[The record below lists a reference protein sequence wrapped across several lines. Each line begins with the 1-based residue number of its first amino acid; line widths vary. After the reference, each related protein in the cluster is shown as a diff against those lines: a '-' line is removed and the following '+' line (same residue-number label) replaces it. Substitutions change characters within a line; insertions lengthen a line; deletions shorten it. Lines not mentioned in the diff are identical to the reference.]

1 MPPPPQ
7 PACAAPA
14 PADGVEHATFT
25 IEIVPDADA
34 DTAAPAVNSVN
45 AGNAATAG
53 DGAGTGADTNLP
65 AVAET
70 RLACAAGIAARRS
83 MAPAAEDAEAAAAC
97 AVAAAEGGRLLL
109 AQLLAQPEAS
119 FDEFVLLGARGG
131 VRALPAAAANRAG
144 GSSELQRDVLRAL
157 QQLLVSGSTTAPELL
172 RALLPH
178 LKLGTAL
185 PPPAAATRRLR
196 CVLTLMCVLLAE
208 SVVPT
213 FLSHSVA

>member
-131 VRALPAAAANRAG
+131 VRAL
-144 GSSELQRDVLRAL
+144 
-157 QQLLVSGSTTAPELL
+157 
-172 RALLPH
+172 
-178 LKLGTAL
+178 
-185 PPPAAATRRLR
+185 AATVWREPGAAGPAWLHAQRSRQGLARRAR
-196 CVLTLMCVLLAE
+196 V
-208 SVVPT
+208 
-213 FLSHSVA
+213 